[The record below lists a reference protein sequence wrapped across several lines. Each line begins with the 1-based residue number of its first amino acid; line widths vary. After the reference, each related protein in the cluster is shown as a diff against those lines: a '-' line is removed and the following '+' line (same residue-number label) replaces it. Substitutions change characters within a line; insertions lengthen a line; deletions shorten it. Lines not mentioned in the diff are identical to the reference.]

1 MIDRKIETAAHGR
14 VKQHCFTLIELL
26 VVIAIIAILAAML
39 MPALQ
44 QARESAM
51 KANCVANQKQLG
63 TFMNMYADAFNGYV
77 LTQSTNYAKAGNW
90 ANSTSSSRI
99 QIENGY
105 PYLFAHLGWYRKDI
119 DKTRVKSSPFVCPSF
134 LLKYYKGHVT
144 AIYNAYIYGVNIR
157 WNFRSTEDY
166 TVKGMWKQSEVKNA
180 SQTIYFG
187 DSYHKNN
194 KVMNAMFYPAAGQN
208 GVAGGPW
215 HNGIANITF
224 ADGHTQSIKMA
235 NRETNG
241 FYYTSPYDVADS
253 THWVPNK

>member
-1 MIDRKIETAAHGR
+1 MIDRKVTA
-14 VKQHCFTLIELL
+14 FTLIELL

-77 LTQSTNYAKAGNW
+77 LTQSTNYAGAGNW
-90 ANSTSSSRI
+90 ANSTSSTRI

-119 DKTRVKSSPFVCPSF
+119 DNKRVKSSPFVCPSF
-134 LLKYYKGHVT
+134 LLKYDKGHVT

-157 WNFRSTEDY
+157 WNYRDY
-166 TVKGMWKQSEVKNA
+166 SNNVKGMWKQSEVKNA

-187 DSYHKNN
+187 DSYHKTK
-194 KVMNAMFYPAAGQN
+194 KVLNSLMWAAPGGN
-208 GVAGGPW
+208 GVPGGPW

-224 ADGHTQSIKMA
+224 ADGHTQSIKMV

-241 FYYTSPYDVADS
+241 FYYTSPYDDSES
-253 THWVPNK
+253 THWNPNK